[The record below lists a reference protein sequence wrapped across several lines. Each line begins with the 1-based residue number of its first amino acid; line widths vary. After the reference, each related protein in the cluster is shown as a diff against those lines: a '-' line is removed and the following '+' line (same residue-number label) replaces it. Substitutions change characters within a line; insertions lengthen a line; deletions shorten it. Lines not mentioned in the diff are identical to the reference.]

1 VNRGGRDRY
10 IRVMNLQWVLS
21 HGCGADVAKRPLDQN
36 LTTSRFPV
44 GCLPDVETKSPY
56 LQAFLTWS

>member
-1 VNRGGRDRY
+1 
-10 IRVMNLQWVLS
+10 MNLQWVLS

-44 GCLPDVETKSPY
+44 GSLPDVETESPY